1 MWNVDRS
8 FSAPTPRELALSWNQ
23 KDVVVVFLSRLP
35 PCRGTGHAIAG
46 KVCKAL
52 GKGFSIVQV
61 ADALFIRGT
70 IFHYNGNPHLMLAP
84 TSVARNEDPILGS

>member
-1 MWNVDRS
+1 M
-8 FSAPTPRELALSWNQ
+8 
-23 KDVVVVFLSRLP
+23 VVVFLSGLP
-35 PCRGTGHAIAG
+35 SCLGAGHAIAG

-61 ADALFIRGT
+61 ADALFIRGP
-70 IFHYNGNPHLMLAP
+70 IFYNGNPHLVLAP

>member
-1 MWNVDRS
+1 MECRS
-8 FSAPTPRELALSWNQ
+8 IFQCPDASGLALSWNQ
-23 KDVVVVFLSRLP
+23 KDVVVVFLSGLP
-35 PCRGTGHAIAG
+35 SCLGAGDAIAG

-61 ADALFIRGT
+61 ADALFIRGP
-70 IFHYNGNPHLMLAP
+70 IFHYNGNPHLVLAP